1 MSFSV
6 LSFAP
11 PFDFGFVKPWD
22 TFSRPITLPC
32 YPNKGF
38 SEVRQMSLIKTVPE
52 NGDEKID
59 EQHIGKE
66 KISCHQYPMD
76 PLQMASIMQW
86 DLARG

>member
-1 MSFSV
+1 M
-6 LSFAP
+6 
-11 PFDFGFVKPWD
+11 
-22 TFSRPITLPC
+22 
-32 YPNKGF
+32 
-38 SEVRQMSLIKTVPE
+38 IKIVPE

-66 KISCHQYPMD
+66 KISCHQYSMD